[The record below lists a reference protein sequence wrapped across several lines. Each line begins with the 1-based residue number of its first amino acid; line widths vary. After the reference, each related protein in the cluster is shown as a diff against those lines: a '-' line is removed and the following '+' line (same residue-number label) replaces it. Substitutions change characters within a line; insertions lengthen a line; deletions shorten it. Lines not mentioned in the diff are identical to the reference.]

1 MKTLKIVSLIL
12 LVAAAANA
20 QTYTML
26 DVTGFL
32 YESDN
37 SAGIVGF
44 PQSDPGDV
52 LAGAGFVENLGAELD
67 WNPDL
72 VQLSW
77 VMGDLTSLGQSDL
90 GNGLLFI
97 TYNGGT
103 LDIVADTYGA
113 PGYTSPQYGVEPP
126 NATAP
131 ATFADG
137 EVYLHGEFYS
147 FLMVYDTMKKSGF
160 FEGHLFFVGG
170 SQLSS
175 TAGSAEAY
183 TVAGT
188 VGPEHAPVP
197 GGYDLESVGHI
208 TFDVELEPEEHTW
221 GQVKALY
228 R

>member
-1 MKTLKIVSLIL
+1 MNTLKIVGLCL

-44 PQSDPGDV
+44 PPSDPGDILTGV
-52 LAGAGFVENLGAELD
+52 GFVQSIGAELD
-67 WNPDL
+67 WNLEIHQLTWL
-72 VQLSW
+72 VS
-77 VMGDLTSLGQSDL
+77 DLTSLGQSDL
-90 GNGLLFI
+90 GNGLMLI
-97 TYNGGT
+97 TYDGGT
-103 LDIVADTYGA
+103 LDIVADAYTS
-113 PGYTSPQYGVEPP
+113 PGYTIPAYGVEPP

-131 ATFADG
+131 ATFSDG
-137 EVYLHGEFYS
+137 EVFLHGEFYS
-147 FLMVYDTMKKSGF
+147 FLMVYDTFKKSGF
-160 FEGHLFFVGG
+160 YEGHLFFVGG
-170 SQLSS
+170 TQLGS

-197 GGYDLESVGHI
+197 GGYDLETVGHI
-208 TFDVELEPEEHTW
+208 TFDVELEPEYNTW